1 MLDTATQ
8 TIADDTA
15 MLVAQDPH
23 DLPDV
28 LLLEST
34 QALLRLQRQLD
45 GVLCRRLQVIDN
57 RDATTTECGRSTR
70 AWLVEDQ
77 LLSRADAGARMAVAR
92 TVVTRPAILGA
103 MLTGE
108 ASLDHTKLIVGFLG
122 KLKDP
127 DTKDHA
133 EKLLV
138 EAATFT
144 DPTTLCRNLNEL
156 ADRLNL
162 DETAEGRAVRK
173 REGRYL
179 SLRDTIDQM
188 VSVSG
193 MLDRVGAT
201 ILRKA
206 LYPLA
211 VKAGDIDERTP
222 AQRHADALVE
232 LARLAMNTGQLP
244 DTAAEPTQIVVTT
257 PLEDLARQLGLNDTG
272 SDTDTGTATLD
283 GTPITPNTARMLACD
298 AGIIPAV
305 LRGASETL
313 DLGRSTRTWTRAQRR
328 AAKLRANG
336 HCESPKC
343 QASIQRCDLHH
354 QHHWAHGGKTDL
366 NNAIYLCTYH
376 HWLVHHTPWQITRN
390 KAGQVQIRRT

>member
-1 MLDTATQ
+1 VLTAVTQAFVEDLDA
-8 TIADDTA
+8 
-15 MLVAQDPH
+15 LVTQDPH

-28 LLLEST
+28 LLLADTE
-34 QALLRLQRQLD
+34 ALLRLQRRLD
-45 GVLCRRLQVIDN
+45 GVLCRRLQVIDT

-156 ADRLNL
+156 ADRLSL

-201 ILRKA
+201 LLRKA

-257 PLEDLARQLGLNDTG
+257 PLEDLERELGLNDTA
-272 SDTDTGTATLD
+272 TDTGTATLD

-305 LRGASETL
+305 LGSHSEIL

-328 AAKLRANG
+328 AAKLRAGG

>member
-1 MLDTATQ
+1 MSETAIELLERAAELMAGT
-8 TIADDTA
+8 DY
-15 MLVAQDPH
+15 H
-23 DLPDV
+23 DLPES
-28 LLLEST
+28 LSLEWT
-34 QALLRLQRQLD
+34 QRTLRVQRVID
-45 GVLCRRLQVIDN
+45 GTVAKQIQVIDS
-57 RDATTTECGRSTR
+57 RQTTTTECGRSTR

-92 TVVTRPAILGA
+92 SVVTRPAIVEA

-144 DPTTLCRNLNEL
+144 DPTTLCRNLHAL

-201 ILRKA
+201 LLRKA

-211 VKAGDIDERTP
+211 VKAGDIDGRTP

-232 LARLAMNTGQLP
+232 LARIAMNTGQLP
-244 DTAAEPTQIVVTT
+244 DTAGEPTQIVVTT
-257 PLEDLARQLGLNDTG
+257 PLEDLERELGLADTG
-272 SDTDTGTATLD
+272 SATLD
-283 GTPITPNTARMLACD
+283 GTPITPSTARMLACD

-305 LRGASETL
+305 MRGASEIL

-354 QHHWAHGGKTDL
+354 QHHWAHGGQTDL

-376 HWLVHHTPWQITRN
+376 HWLVHHTPWAYTRN
-390 KAGQVQIRRT
+390 TNGQVEVRRT